1 MQTSARETYAMLGSE
16 PIWQAASVCHEALS
30 EIAAPHVVIGG
41 VAVCLHGYRRNT
53 VDIDLLVRR
62 VDMRA
67 IHKALTGAGFVW
79 DELAGC
85 AHTACSIAGMRSRE
99 HSSRENQRVSYL
111 EKVSEDFFHGQVDRE
126 FRTPAGIPVQFV
138 AAGDRAGKG
147 SEVILPNPA
156 DDGVAVLIEGL
167 PVLSLPALIESKLAC
182 GEGDGRR
189 MHRDFAD
196 VVELIAIRGLDGTFA
211 RHLHKAV
218 RATFRRLVR
227 QVG

>member
-79 DELAGC
+79 DEQG
-85 AHTACSIAGMRSRE
+85 
-99 HSSRENQRVSYL
+99 
-111 EKVSEDFFHGQVDRE
+111 RE